1 MKDMNKIKLFENPE
15 FGKVRVVMD
24 ENNEPLFCL
33 SDVCKVLDLCN
44 VSQVKARLNDGVISN
59 EIINDSLGREQ
70 QATFINEDALY
81 DVIFDS
87 RKPEAKQ
94 FRKWVVSEVLPSIR
108 KTGGYVAS
116 TEMFIE
122 SYFGNLDDQAKKF
135 LVTTLDDRKRLLE
148 ENNAK
153 QQRIEQMQPKEEFYD
168 AVTGS
173 SDTIDMRTV
182 ATVLN
187 LGIGRNKIFEIL
199 RNNKVLDSKNT
210 PYQAYIDRGYF
221 RTVETSYVK
230 NDGMVC
236 INIKTVV
243 FQSGLNFIRKIVTNN
258 LKNK

>member
-1 MKDMNKIKLFENPE
+1 M
-15 FGKVRVVMD
+15 
-24 ENNEPLFCL
+24 FCL
-33 SDVCKVLDLCN
+33 SDVCKVLDLGN

>member
-1 MKDMNKIKLFENPE
+1 MHSNLPNAEKFQDW
-15 FGKVRVVMD
+15 
-24 ENNEPLFCL
+24 
-33 SDVCKVLDLCN
+33 VC
-44 VSQVKARLNDGVISN
+44 
-59 EIINDSLGREQ
+59 
-70 QATFINEDALY
+70 ED
-81 DVIFDS
+81 I
-87 RKPEAKQ
+87 
-94 FRKWVVSEVLPSIR
+94 LPSIR

-230 NDGMVC
+230 NDGMVF

-258 LKNK
+258 LKTK

>member
-1 MKDMNKIKLFENPE
+1 MKKIKLFENPE

-33 SDVCKVLDLCN
+33 SDVCKVLDLGN

-168 AVTGS
+168 AITGS
-173 SDTIDMRTV
+173 PDTIDMRTV

-243 FQSGLNFIRKIVTNN
+243 FQSGLNFIRKIVINN
-258 LKNK
+258 LNTK

>member
-1 MKDMNKIKLFENPE
+1 MNKIKLFENPE

>member
-1 MKDMNKIKLFENPE
+1 MQSVKLFENPE

-33 SDVCKVLDLCN
+33 SDVCKVLDLGN

>member
-1 MKDMNKIKLFENPE
+1 MKKIKLFENTE

-33 SDVCKVLDLCN
+33 SDVCKVLDLGN

-230 NDGMVC
+230 NDGMIC

>member
-1 MKDMNKIKLFENPE
+1 MRKIKLFENPE

-33 SDVCKVLDLCN
+33 SDVCKVLDLGN

-173 SDTIDMRTV
+173 PDTIDMRTV

-187 LGIGRNKIFEIL
+187 LGVGRNKIFEIL

-258 LKNK
+258 LKI

>member
-1 MKDMNKIKLFENPE
+1 M
-15 FGKVRVVMD
+15 
-24 ENNEPLFCL
+24 
-33 SDVCKVLDLCN
+33 
-44 VSQVKARLNDGVISN
+44 
-59 EIINDSLGREQ
+59 GREQ

>member
-1 MKDMNKIKLFENPE
+1 MRKIKLFENPE

-33 SDVCKVLDLCN
+33 SDVCKVLDLGN

-173 SDTIDMRTV
+173 PDTIDMRTV

-187 LGIGRNKIFEIL
+187 LGVGRNKIFEIL

-258 LKNK
+258 LKK

>member
-1 MKDMNKIKLFENPE
+1 MQTVKLFENPE

-33 SDVCKVLDLCN
+33 SDVCKVLDLGN
-44 VSQVKARLNDGVISN
+44 VSQVKSRLNYGVISN

-221 RTVETSYVK
+221 RTLETSYVK

-258 LKNK
+258 LKK

>member
-1 MKDMNKIKLFENPE
+1 MQTVKLFENPE

-33 SDVCKVLDLCN
+33 SDVCKVLDLGN

-199 RNNKVLDSKNT
+199 RNKKVLDSKNT

>member
-1 MKDMNKIKLFENPE
+1 MKDMRKIKLFENPE

-33 SDVCKVLDLCN
+33 SDVCKVLDLGN

-173 SDTIDMRTV
+173 PDTIDMRTV

-187 LGIGRNKIFEIL
+187 LGVGRNKIFEIL

-258 LKNK
+258 LKI

>member
-1 MKDMNKIKLFENPE
+1 MKKIKLFENPE

-24 ENNEPLFCL
+24 ENNNPLFCGKDL
-33 SDVCKVLDLCN
+33 ASVLGYANTSVAISTHCKTGIDVFCEHANGVGGTNLRYVKESDVY
-44 VSQVKARLNDGVISN
+44 RLIMHSN
-59 EIINDSLGREQ
+59 LPNAEKFQDWVC
-70 QATFINEDALY
+70 ED
-81 DVIFDS
+81 I
-87 RKPEAKQ
+87 
-94 FRKWVVSEVLPSIR
+94 LPSIR

-258 LKNK
+258 LKTK

>member
-1 MKDMNKIKLFENPE
+1 MQTVKLFENPE

-33 SDVCKVLDLCN
+33 SDVCKVLDLGN
-44 VSQVKARLNDGVISN
+44 VSQVKSRLNYGVISN

-258 LKNK
+258 LKK